1 MSGGSAMAADDG
13 VGADGHTQKHSCL
26 NCRTPLEGP
35 FCTVCGQAAHLHRSL
50 GALGHDIA
58 HGVFHFEGKVWHT
71 LPMLALRPGELT
83 RRYIH
88 GERVKFVSPLAL
100 FLFSVFLMFAVFSTI
115 GGPIRTQAGGGA
127 PRGLVVNGPDFKAEM
142 AKNKAQLVALEAQ
155 RADAVAKGQPT
166 APIDKKLDSIRSD
179 ITGLGTA
186 AAMVE
191 GISPNEMSLPDN
203 LNIETGSKSFDER
216 IRHAFKNPKLALY
229 KFQSSAYKYS
239 WALIPLSLPF
249 LALMFAWR
257 RQYKLYDHAVF
268 ITYSQSAIMLLLVL
282 MSLVAAIGIPTEWAL
297 FLVPVH
303 FYLQLKQAYALRS
316 GSAIWRTVMLLIFS
330 AVALLLFAAGLVA
343 LGLAG

>member
-1 MSGGSAMAADDG
+1 MSGGSTATADDSI
-13 VGADGHTQKHSCL
+13 GADGHTHEHACL

-115 GGPIRTQAGGGA
+115 GGPIQSS
-127 PRGLVVNGPDFKAEM
+127 VNGAQPKKVVGSPDFAAM
-142 AKNKAQLVALEAQ
+142 RAKNAEQVAVLKAQ
-155 RADAVAKGQPT
+155 RAAAIEKGDATAQINAKIQSLRNDD
-166 APIDKKLDSIRSD
+166 AA
-179 ITGLGTA
+179 LGVTEI
-186 AAMVE
+186 MTK
-191 GISPNEMSLPDN
+191 NMSKEEVVLPES
-203 LNIETGSKSFDER
+203 LRVETGSKSFDER
-216 IRHAFKNPKLALY
+216 IKHAFKNPKLALY

-239 WALIPLSLPF
+239 WALIPISLPF
-249 LALMFAWR
+249 MALMFAWR

-268 ITYSQSAIMLLLVL
+268 ITYSQSAIMLLLVI
-282 MSLVAAIGIPTEWAL
+282 MSLVAAVGIPTEWAL

-303 FYLQLKQAYALRS
+303 FYRQLKQAYDLRA
-316 GSAIWRTVMLLIFS
+316 GSAIWRTVMLLVFS
-330 AVALLLFAAGLVA
+330 AVALLVFAAGLVA

>member
-1 MSGGSAMAADDG
+1 MSGGLAVTDDTIG
-13 VGADGHTQKHSCL
+13 SDGHTHESACL

-35 FCTVCGQAAHLHRSL
+35 FCITCGQPSHLHRSL
-50 GALGHDIA
+50 MALWHDIA

-71 LPMLALRPGELT
+71 LPLLAWRPGELT

-100 FLFSVFLMFAVFSTI
+100 FLFSVFLMFAVFSSV
-115 GGPIRTQAGGGA
+115 GGPIRSQSHGNGTSK
-127 PRGLVVNGPDFKAEM
+127 GLVVNGPDFKAEM
-142 AKNKAQLVALEAQ
+142 AKNKAQLATLEAQ
-155 RADAVAKGQPT
+155 RADAVTKGQPT
-166 APIDKKLDSIRSD
+166 GTIDKKLESIRSD

-191 GISPNEMSLPDN
+191 GISPGEMALPDN

-229 KFQSSAYKYS
+229 KLQSSAYKYS
-239 WALIPLSLPF
+239 WALIPISLPF
-249 LALMFAWR
+249 MWLMFAWK

-268 ITYSQSAIMLLLVL
+268 ITYSQSAIMLLLVV
-282 MSLVAAIGIPTEWAL
+282 MALVAAIGIPTEWAL

-303 FYLQLKQAYALRS
+303 FYRQLKQAYDLRA
-316 GSAIWRTVMLLIFS
+316 GSAIWRTAFLLIFS
-330 AVALLLFAAGLVA
+330 AVALLVFAAGLVA
-343 LGLAG
+343 LGVLG

>member
-1 MSGGSAMAADDG
+1 MSGGAATTDDS
-13 VGADGHTQKHSCL
+13 VGADGHTHEHACL

-35 FCTVCGQAAHLHRSL
+35 FCTVCGQAAHLHRSI

-71 LPMLALRPGELT
+71 LPLLALRPGELT

-88 GERVKFVSPLAL
+88 GERAKFVSPLAL

-115 GGPIRTQAGGGA
+115 GGPIRTQGGTGGT
-127 PRGLVVNGPDFKAEM
+127 PKGLVVNGPDFKAEM
-142 AKNKAQLVALEAQ
+142 AKNKAQLATLEAQ

-166 APIDKKLDSIRSD
+166 AAIDKKLESIRSD
-179 ITGLGTA
+179 ITGLATA

-191 GISPNEMSLPDN
+191 GISPDEFSLPEN
-203 LNIETGSKSFDER
+203 LKIETGSKGFDDR

-239 WALIPLSLPF
+239 WALIPISLPF
-249 LALMFAWR
+249 MWLMFAWR

-268 ITYSQSAIMLLLVL
+268 ITYSQSAVMLLLVA
-282 MSLVAAIGIPTEWAL
+282 MSLVAVVGIPTEWAL

-303 FYLQLKQAYALRS
+303 FYLQLKQAYGLRA
-316 GSAIWRTVMLLIFS
+316 GSAIWRTVMLLAFC

-343 LGLAG
+343 MGVLG